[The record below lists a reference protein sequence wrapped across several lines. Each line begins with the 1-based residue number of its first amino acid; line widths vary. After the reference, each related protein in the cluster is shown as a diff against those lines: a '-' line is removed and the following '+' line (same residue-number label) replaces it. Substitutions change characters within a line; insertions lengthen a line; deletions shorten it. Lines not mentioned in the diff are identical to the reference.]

1 MKISWSYSAN
11 VACFGKIFNDG
22 WARNHLD
29 EVAEETLD
37 LEGES
42 MKQLRITYKKDLMLD
57 IEDDITKDEIRE
69 LVEIFAS
76 EEVFI
81 DGKYDEVDWEVA
93 E

>member
-1 MKISWSYSAN
+1 MMA
-11 VACFGKIFNDG
+11 G
-22 WARNHLD
+22 RNHLD
-29 EVAEETLD
+29 EVVEETWN

-42 MKQLRITYKKDLMLD
+42 VKQLRITYKKDVMLD

-69 LVEIFAS
+69 LVEMLAS

-81 DGKYDEVDWEVA
+81 DGKYDEVEWEVT

>member
-1 MKISWSYSAN
+1 MMA
-11 VACFGKIFNDG
+11 G
-22 WARNHLD
+22 RNHLD

-42 MKQLRITYKKDLMLD
+42 VKQLRITYKKDLMLN

-69 LVEIFAS
+69 LVEMFAS

-81 DGKYDEVDWEVA
+81 DGKYDEVEWEVT

>member
-1 MKISWSYSAN
+1 M
-11 VACFGKIFNDG
+11 
-22 WARNHLD
+22 
-29 EVAEETLD
+29 AEETLD

-42 MKQLRITYKKDLMLD
+42 VKQLRITYKKDLILD

-69 LVEIFAS
+69 LVEMFAS

-81 DGKYDEVDWEVA
+81 DGKYDEVEWEIT